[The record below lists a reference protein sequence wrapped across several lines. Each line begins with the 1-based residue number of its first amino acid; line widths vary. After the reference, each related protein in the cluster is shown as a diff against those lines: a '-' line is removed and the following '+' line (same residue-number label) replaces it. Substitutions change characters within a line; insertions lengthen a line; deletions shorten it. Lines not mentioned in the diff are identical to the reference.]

1 MPFEPEDHTARAQD
15 RMDAEYYQRD
25 SQADGT
31 RGYEPFNESFPG
43 QHTNKRR
50 QGGASLR
57 QGDTPN
63 DPPVI
68 QWDGGR
74 RAPCT
79 EAETSGEF
87 GQAKYA
93 SIQAEKQL
101 GCGEP
106 NAFVNSDP
114 TTAVEDSSPPSH
126 PRRLHCDPPR
136 PMQEMPGRRPRARRP
151 RNCSTQSG
159 VGQGADDG
167 NRNAKSRHRR
177 RHSPDE
183 KQDLQI
189 QRGITPENQQQQQQL
204 VRHTDEGHNGMKLRL
219 DLNLE
224 VEVTLKASIH
234 GDLTLALLYVGS
246 CDPTALIPVP
256 AFCPRPSSMVR
267 GFPFQAVKTPNGRTN
282 KNRWG
287 GTLLTTSQ

>member
-1 MPFEPEDHTARAQD
+1 MQSTTDGIPRPTVRVAMNRSTNRFQASTQTNVARRVQASSQMTLQTTRQESNGMGAGGLRVRRRKLLASPDKQSMPRSH
-15 RMDAEYYQRD
+15 
-25 SQADGT
+25 
-31 RGYEPFNESFPG
+31 
-43 QHTNKRR
+43 
-50 QGGASLR
+50 
-57 QGDTPN
+57 
-63 DPPVI
+63 
-68 QWDGGR
+68 
-74 RAPCT
+74 
-79 EAETSGEF
+79 
-87 GQAKYA
+87 
-93 SIQAEKQL
+93 AEKQL
-101 GCGEP
+101 GCGEL

-167 NRNAKSRHRR
+167 NRNVRSRHRR

-189 QRGITPENQQQQQQL
+189 QRGITPENPQQQQQT
-204 VRHTDEGHNGMKLRL
+204 VRHRDQGHNGMKLRL

-246 CDPTALIPVP
+246 CDPTALVRVP
-256 AFCPRPSSMVR
+256 TFCPRPSSTVR
-267 GFPFQAVKTPNGRTN
+267 GFPFQAVKTPHGRTDN
-282 KNRWG
+282 NRWG
-287 GTLLTTSQ
+287 GTLLTTFQ